1 MRTHVYSPI
10 EYVCYGDGCHLW
22 KYAMNPCQCD
32 VTQTTWTL
40 SEVAVVIDKSIWLV
54 TLIFGAKKNC
64 DPCLLRY
71 LTCPQIKCIPCG
83 SMHCALSH
91 IPHMLVDTEQ
101 LFSWLS
107 SLQENNKNK
116 CI

>member
-32 VTQTTWTL
+32 ATQTTWTL

-54 TLIFGAKKNC
+54 TLIFGAKK
-64 DPCLLRY
+64 
-71 LTCPQIKCIPCG
+71 IVIPA
-83 SMHCALSH
+83 S
-91 IPHMLVDTEQ
+91 
-101 LFSWLS
+101 
-107 SLQENNKNK
+107 
-116 CI
+116 